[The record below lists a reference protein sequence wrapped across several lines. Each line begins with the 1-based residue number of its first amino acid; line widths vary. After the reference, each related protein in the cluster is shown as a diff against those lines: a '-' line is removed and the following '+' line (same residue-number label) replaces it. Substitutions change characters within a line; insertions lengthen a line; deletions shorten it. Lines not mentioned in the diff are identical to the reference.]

1 MSQDRYGLETHARRR
16 SRRIRR
22 LRENLV
28 GYSFIAPAVGLFLA
42 IGLFTV
48 VFSVVLS
55 FFQWKGVDFKL
66 MVYRGVTYNF
76 RRFLFG
82 FEDPFLP
89 PAVARAVWHN
99 IQMLVGLVVTIP
111 LSLVIAVALRRVRR
125 FQTAFRTIYFLPMV
139 ASGVAIYYMWMG
151 VLAPDGLI
159 NNWLRALGL
168 GGLAAK
174 NGWLAQPNTALW
186 TLVGTGIWSALPGA
200 MILYYAGLQTVDND
214 LYEAA
219 EVDGASKWQQLLHVT
234 WPMLR
239 PMTVILVVNGLA
251 NMFSA
256 FEHVWVMTQGGP
268 AGSTEVIGTMLYQ
281 MAFYGFSGYQG
292 RLDLGLAAA
301 ISWFLFLFT
310 FGFSIIS
317 VRYLQRD
324 WIGDK

>member
-1 MSQDRYGLETHARRR
+1 MSQSNADLEARERRR
-16 SRRIRR
+16 AYRRRR

-28 GYSFIAPAVGLFLA
+28 GYSFISPALVLFLA
-42 IGLFTV
+42 VGLFTV
-48 VFSVVLS
+48 VFSIYLA
-55 FFQWKGVDFKL
+55 FFQWRGVDFKL
-66 MVYRGVTYNF
+66 MVYRGLTYNF
-76 RRFLFG
+76 KRFLLG

-89 PAVARAVWHN
+89 SAVVRAVWHN
-99 IQMLVGLVVTIP
+99 IEMLVGLVVTIP
-111 LSLVIAVALRRVRR
+111 LALAISVALKRVRR
-125 FQTAFRTIYFLPMV
+125 GQLVFRTVYFLPMV

-151 VLAPDGLI
+151 VLAPDGVI
-159 NNWLRALGL
+159 NSLLQALGL
-168 GGLAAK
+168 SSLVAR

-186 TLVGTGIWSALPGA
+186 TLVGTGVWAGLPGA

-219 EVDGASKWQQLLHVT
+219 EVDGASKWQQLLQVT

-256 FEHVWVMTQGGP
+256 FEHVWIMTQGGP

-324 WIGDK
+324 

>member
-1 MSQDRYGLETHARRR
+1 MAIRILTGEEQVRRR
-16 SRRIRR
+16 SRRRRR
-22 LRENLV
+22 LRENLI
-28 GYSFIAPAVGLFLA
+28 GYSFISPALGLFLL

-55 FFQWKGVDFKL
+55 FFQWKGVDFRL
-66 MVYRGVTYNF
+66 MVYRGLTYNF
-76 RRFLFG
+76 RRFLLG

-89 PAVARAVWHN
+89 TAVWRAVWHN
-99 IQMLVGLVVTIP
+99 IEMFSGLVVMIP
-111 LSLVIAVALRRVRR
+111 LALMIAVALKRVRR
-125 FQTAFRTIYFLPMV
+125 GQLIFRTVYFLPMV

-159 NNWLRALGL
+159 NNWLQTLGL
-168 GGLAAK
+168 SGLIAR
-174 NGWLAQPNTALW
+174 NGWLGQPNTALW
-186 TLVGTGIWSALPGA
+186 TVVGTGIWASLPGA

-219 EVDGASKWQQLLHVT
+219 EVDGASKVQQLIHIT

-251 NMFSA
+251 TMFSA
-256 FEHVWVMTQGGP
+256 FENVWVMTQGGP

-281 MAFYGFSGYQG
+281 MGFYGFQGYQG

-301 ISWFLFLFT
+301 ISWFFFLFT

-324 WIGDK
+324 